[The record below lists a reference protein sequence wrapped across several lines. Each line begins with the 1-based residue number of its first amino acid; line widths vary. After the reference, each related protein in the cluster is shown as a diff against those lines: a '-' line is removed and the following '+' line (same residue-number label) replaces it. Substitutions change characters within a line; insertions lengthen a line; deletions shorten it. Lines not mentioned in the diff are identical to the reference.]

1 MSARQPAQL
10 ARYLKGKKK
19 NVLLLSGAMC
29 DDLELDGKKLIDYAA
44 DLAKALD
51 VPVAATANTVVGLKA
66 RGVTSAAKKYAAEIV
81 DYMRSPW
88 REPIMK
94 NKPKALVFIGYS
106 PVVAKGLTSMVRDAD
121 TVVLG
126 NTYIE
131 EATYSLPD
139 ASPSQYQR
147 NLEEL
152 IKALAS

>member
-1 MSARQPAQL
+1 MSIRQPAQL
-10 ARYLKGKKK
+10 ARYLKGKK
-19 NVLLLSGAMC
+19 NVLLLTGAMC
-29 DDLELDGKKLIDYAA
+29 DEMELDGKKLIDYAA
-44 DLAKALD
+44 DLAKTLD
-51 VPVAATANTVVGLKA
+51 VPVAATGNSVVGLKA
-66 RGVTSAAKKYAAEIV
+66 KGVTSAAKKYAAEIM

-94 NKPKALVFIGYS
+94 TKPKALVFIGYN
-106 PVVAKGLTSMVRDAD
+106 PVVVKGLTSMVSNAP

-139 ASPSQYQR
+139 ASPTQYKR